1 MQAAEQTISLY
12 HTLFLIFLVL
22 TVIFALLSILLFF
35 TFRIR
40 QVFDFLTGRGEKRTI
55 RQMEEE
61 NAKTGKLR
69 QEYAGINTSSDLYR
83 TPSGSIPPTLY
94 PTTGKMY
101 TGTEPTEQTSSSQ
114 HQEHMADSR
123 MSLDGSAP
131 TDMLGGQAE
140 GSEETTLLHKN
151 EGDEETTLLNKNDS
165 SEVQD
170 SESKTVV
177 LNQEMLAAAAM
188 AKAVGRFEIIKESIW
203 IHTDERI

>member
-69 QEYAGINTSSDLYR
+69 QEYAGINKS
-83 TPSGSIPPTLY
+83 
-94 PTTGKMY
+94 
-101 TGTEPTEQTSSSQ
+101 
-114 HQEHMADSR
+114 
-123 MSLDGSAP
+123 
-131 TDMLGGQAE
+131 
-140 GSEETTLLHKN
+140 
-151 EGDEETTLLNKNDS
+151 
-165 SEVQD
+165 
-170 SESKTVV
+170 
-177 LNQEMLAAAAM
+177 
-188 AKAVGRFEIIKESIW
+188 
-203 IHTDERI
+203 